1 MQYLSETLEK
11 KWSPILDH
19 NDLPDI
25 KDVHRRQVTGQ
36 ILENQQQYLRETG
49 EPENQVGSVAN

>member
-36 ILENQQQYLRETG
+36 ILDNQQQYLR
-49 EPENQVGSVAN
+49 